1 MFSSADFFESEFAK
15 NPLGAHTST
24 LCPEHAVDPTPI
36 KANAERNHPF
46 ILLQFRP
53 AFALQL
59 YLRFV
64 RAAYVVRNLEYP
76 SIETAGRLPVLI
88 DGQYIVPEDDALAYL
103 REHYPSTF
111 DLDSKLS
118 GAKRAQ
124 VAAFHALVSEKLVPA
139 LGASRYRD
147 ERNFVQNV
155 RAVILRATRFPLG
168 PTCASAE
175 RRRGVEEQR
184 WRGLMEGGVGLG
196 EVLARARVVYREL
209 DNWLGASTGDFF
221 FGRDP
226 TSFDACLFGHLVE
239 ALADV
244 NVLVIVTTF
253 GNLMRFFR
261 RVAEEFFEVGA
272 ATQQQ
277 QQGQQQ
283 VQQQQQQGFV
293 VASDLKEYYKRADYV
308 NIRNPFNQVEAAKL
322 CAEAPLVPEPML
334 HKFLEEGEG
343 PKGGAR
349 GGGEEKKKAGAAG
362 AGAGGA
368 AAGAGGGKKKAEEL
382 EEERERHKE
391 NVMWLTV
398 VGGVVGVFML
408 FQGILALATGEIEIV
423 TEGGEEEGEEEGVE
437 E

>member
-1 MFSSADFFESEFAK
+1 MFSSADFFESDFSK
-15 NPLGAHTST
+15 NPLGAHTSS

-36 KANAERNHPF
+36 KAHAERNHPL

-64 RAAYVVRNLEYP
+64 RAPYVVRNLEYP
-76 SIETAGRLPVLI
+76 FIETAGRLPVLI
-88 DGQYIVPEDDALAYL
+88 DGQFIIPEDDALAYL
-103 REHYPSTF
+103 REHYPSTL
-111 DLDSKLS
+111 DLDNKLS

-124 VAAFHALVSEKLVPA
+124 VAAFHALVSEKLAPA

-155 RAVILRATRFPLG
+155 RLVILRATRFPLG
-168 PTCASAE
+168 PTWASAE
-175 RRRGVEEQR
+175 RRRGMAEQR
-184 WRGLMEGGVGLG
+184 WRGLVEGGVGLG
-196 EVLARARVVYREL
+196 ELLARARVVYREL

-221 FGRDP
+221 FGREP

-261 RVAEEFFEVGA
+261 RLADEFFEVGTA
-272 ATQQQ
+272 AAASSAEQQQ
-277 QQGQQQ
+277 H
-283 VQQQQQQGFV
+283 QQQQQQGFLM
-293 VASDLKEYYKRADYV
+293 ASNLKEYYKRADYV
-308 NIRNPFNQVEAAKL
+308 NSRNPFNQVEAAKL

-343 PKGGAR
+343 PKGGV
-349 GGGEEKKKAGAAG
+349 GGVEKKKAGATAAG
-362 AGAGGA
+362 PGGGA
-368 AAGAGGGKKKAEEL
+368 AGGGKRAEEL
-382 EEERERHKE
+382 EEERARHKE
-391 NVMWLTV
+391 NVIWLTV
-398 VGGVVGVFML
+398 VGGVVGFFLL
-408 FQGILALATGEIEIV
+408 FQGIMALATGEIEIV
-423 TEGGEEEGEEEGVE
+423 TEGGQEEEDGG
-437 E
+437 

>member
-1 MFSSADFFESEFAK
+1 MFSSADFFESDFAK
-15 NPLGAHTST
+15 NPLGAHTSS

-36 KANAERNHPF
+36 KAHAERNHPF

-64 RAAYVVRNLEYP
+64 RAPYVVRNLEYP

-103 REHYPSTF
+103 REHYPSTL
-111 DLDSKLS
+111 DLDGKLS

-124 VAAFHALVSEKLVPA
+124 VAAFHALVSEKLAPA

-155 RAVILRATRFPLG
+155 RAVILRVTRFPLG

-209 DNWLGASTGDFF
+209 DNWLGASTGDLF
-221 FGRDP
+221 FGREP

-244 NVLVIVTTF
+244 NVLVIVSTF
-253 GNLMRFFR
+253 ANLMRFFR
-261 RVAEEFFEVGA
+261 RIAEEFFEDGT
-272 ATQQQ
+272 TQQQ
-277 QQGQQQ
+277 QQQEQQQ
-283 VQQQQQQGFV
+283 RLQVQAQGFV
-293 VASDLKEYYKRADYV
+293 VASDLKGYYRRADYV
-308 NIRNPFNQVEAAKL
+308 NSRNPFNQVEAAKL

-349 GGGEEKKKAGAAG
+349 GGDEKKKAGATAAG
-362 AGAGGA
+362 PGGA
-368 AAGAGGGKKKAEEL
+368 AGGGGKKKAEEL

-391 NVMWLTV
+391 NVVWLMV
-398 VGGVVGVFML
+398 VGGVVGFFLL
-408 FQGILALATGEIEIV
+408 FQGIIALATGDIEIV
-423 TEGGEEEGEEEGVE
+423 TEEGEEEGEEGGKK
-437 E
+437 

>member
-1 MFSSADFFESEFAK
+1 M
-15 NPLGAHTST
+15 
-24 LCPEHAVDPTPI
+24 
-36 KANAERNHPF
+36 
-46 ILLQFRP
+46 
-53 AFALQL
+53 
-59 YLRFV
+59 
-64 RAAYVVRNLEYP
+64 VRNIEYP
-76 SIETAGRLPVLI
+76 SIETAGCLPVLI
-88 DGQYIVPEDDALAYL
+88 DGQFIVPEDDALAYL
-103 REHYPSTF
+103 HEHYPSTF

-124 VAAFHALVSEKLVPA
+124 VAAFHALVSEKLAPA

-221 FGRDP
+221 FGREP

-239 ALADV
+239 ALTDV

-261 RVAEEFFEVGA
+261 RIAEEFFEV
-272 ATQQQ
+272 
-277 QQGQQQ
+277 Q
-283 VQQQQQQGFV
+283 VQQQQQGFV

-308 NIRNPFNQVEAAKL
+308 NSRNPFNQVEAAKL

-343 PKGGAR
+343 PKSGAR
-349 GGGEEKKKAGAAG
+349 GGEEKKKAGATAAG
-362 AGAGGA
+362 PGGA
-368 AAGAGGGKKKAEEL
+368 AAGGPKKKAEEL

-391 NVMWLTV
+391 NVVWLTV
-398 VGGVVGVFML
+398 VGGVVGFFLL

-423 TEGGEEEGEEEGVE
+423 TEGGEEEGEEEGGKE
-437 E
+437 